1 MSLEIRPLP
10 ADQLRNYLE
19 LVENAGGGSIDDEA
33 WPYVE
38 RTMEPGRALGAYDG
52 ARLVGGGAAYS
63 FDFTV
68 PGGHVPTA
76 GVTWVGVSPTHRR
89 RGLLRQMMAAQLA
102 DVRERGEPL
111 AALWAS
117 EGSIYGRFGYGLATL
132 NARLEIERDRAVLR
146 DTIEPRGQMRM
157 VTVDEA
163 AQLFPR
169 VYDPLCA
176 TTPGFFARS
185 AAWWQSDVL
194 PDVKAF
200 RRGADRKFW
209 LVNERDGA
217 PVGYVMYRVAGD
229 WGDAGT
235 LSVLQVQELLA
246 IDADALR
253 ETWAYVFGHDLIKT
267 IRSRVGPADHPLLL
281 LVTEP
286 RRLTLRVGDGV
297 WLRIVDV
304 AAALAARRYTGS
316 GRLVLEV
323 RDGFMPAFA
332 GRWRLSVEEGTARVE
347 PTKEAADLAL
357 DVTDLGAVYLG
368 GFTFAQLAR
377 AGRTT
382 ELTGGAQAR
391 ADALF
396 VTHLRPWCPEIF

>member
-1 MSLEIRPLP
+1 MTLEIRPLP
-10 ADQLRNYLE
+10 ADELRHYLE
-19 LVENAGGGSIDDEA
+19 LVENAVGGSIDDEA

-38 RTMEPGRALGAYDG
+38 GTKEPDRALGAYDG

-68 PGGHVPTA
+68 PGGHAPTA
-76 GVTWVGVSPTHRR
+76 GVTWVGVLPTHRR

-132 NARLEIERDRAVLR
+132 NGRLEIERDRATFR
-146 DTIEPRGQMRM
+146 DRIEPRGQMRM
-157 VTVDEA
+157 VTMDEA
-163 AQLFPR
+163 ADLFPR

-176 TTPGFFARS
+176 ATPGFFARS
-185 AAWWQSDVL
+185 ATWWQSEVL
-194 PDVKAF
+194 PDVKAY

-217 PVGYVMYRVAGD
+217 PVGYVMYRVAED
-229 WGDAGT
+229 WNEAGT
-235 LSVLQVQELLA
+235 LSVLQVVELLA
-246 IDADALR
+246 LDADALR

-267 IRSRVGPADHPLLL
+267 IRARVGPADNPLLL
-281 LVTEP
+281 MVSEP
-286 RRLTLRVGDGV
+286 RRLALRVADGV

-316 GRLVLEV
+316 GSLVLEV
-323 RDGFMPAFA
+323 SDGFVPAFA
-332 GRWRLSVEEGTARVE
+332 GRWRLTVEDGVARVE
-347 PTKEAADLAL
+347 ATTDSADLAL

-377 AGRTT
+377 AGRTA
-382 ELTGGAQAR
+382 ELTSGARAR

-396 VTHLRPWCPEIF
+396 VTHLRPWCPQIF